1 MKKCFTFL
9 AILLSL
15 SIFAQ
20 EPIVTRGVI
29 KQVTVFRKGAFASAE
44 ANVKVAKGFNQIE
57 IKGLPSIVNR
67 ESIQVGGK
75 GSFFINSVSYI
86 LRTPDAD
93 TLEKSSKAFAIQ
105 TKIDSLTDVLKQ
117 INISNT
123 VIDHDYQLLAMN
135 KTIKSQATGLKLLD
149 LKAMMAYLVPR
160 FVELKVAK
168 LNNNEQI
175 TQLTKELD
183 RLRNELN
190 QLSIKGKEELSVLV
204 DLTAENSGSL
214 DLTVDFLM
222 TNCGWDP
229 QYDIRSNGVSEK
241 TNITYKAEVWQNTG
255 IDWKNVQITL
265 STGNPSQ
272 KNDYTKAIKRYYS
285 LNFVPKR
292 NFSNSNSSQPTVFGN
307 RRTIA
312 STILSIS
319 GKVTDGRDVIP
330 YANII
335 VSDESGKQ
343 YGGTQTDMYG
353 NFTVTITPEAQFIY
367 ITYVGYQTVKYYL
380 TSSYLSITMNTYYQ
394 TLQTVACSMAG
405 VVSVVDKKVAEK
417 PQYEMVENIT
427 NMEFKITTPYTILS
441 DSKSNQVEI
450 NNRDFDAQY
459 EYYSAPELSK
469 NAFLTA
475 KITGLEHSGYENGPL
490 NVFLNGSYV
499 ANSNL
504 IIPSSI
510 DTTTISFGVDK
521 GVVVSRE
528 RIKNSV
534 KNTNLGLKNEE
545 LFSYKSNFRNTKNAP
560 IRLLVQEQ
568 VPVAKSNNVTVA
580 NLTYEGAT
588 YDENSGILSWWI
600 TIKPKETVTISY
612 KYTIAHAS
620 KSTLVIY

>member
-1 MKKCFTFL
+1 MNKLFTL
-9 AILLSL
+9 VAILLSMSL
-15 SIFAQ
+15 YSQ
-20 EPIVTRGVI
+20 EPIVSKGVI

-44 ANVKVAKGFNQIE
+44 ASVNVVKGVNKIE
-57 IKGLPSIVNR
+57 IKGLPAIVNR

-75 GSFFINSVSYI
+75 GAFFINSVSYL

-105 TKIDSLTDVLKQ
+105 TKIDSLTDILKH

-123 VIDHDYQLLAMN
+123 VIDHDYQLLATN

-168 LNNNEQI
+168 LNNNEQSKRI
-175 TQLTKELD
+175 NTDLD
-183 RLRNELN
+183 QLRNQLN
-190 QLSIKGKEELSVLV
+190 QLSIKSKEELSVLV

-214 DLTVDFLM
+214 DLTLDFLM

-241 TNITYKAEVWQNTG
+241 TIITYKAEVWQNTG

-285 LNFVPKR
+285 LNYVPKK
-292 NFSNSNSSQPTVFGN
+292 NYVQPSSTTQNVFGT
-307 RRTIA
+307 RRT
-312 STILSIS
+312 LSSSVNGIS
-319 GKVTDGRDVIP
+319 GKITDGNEPVP
-330 YANII
+330 FANII
-335 VSDESGKQ
+335 AYDESGRQ
-343 YGGTQTDMYG
+343 FGGTQSDMDG
-353 NFTVTITPEAQFIY
+353 NFKLSITPDVQY
-367 ITYVGYQTVKYYL
+367 LYVSYVGYQTVKYYL
-380 TSSYLSITMNTYYQ
+380 TSSYLSINLNAT
-394 TLQTVACSMAG
+394 TVMLESVQCASELK
-405 VVSVVDKKVAEK
+405 VSLVDKKTAEK
-417 PQYEMVENIT
+417 PQYEMVENVT

-441 DSKSNQVEI
+441 DRKPNQVEI
-450 NNRDFDAQY
+450 NSRNFDAQY

-499 ANSNL
+499 ANSTL
-504 IIPSSI
+504 SIPSSN
-510 DTTTISFGVDK
+510 DTATVSFGVDK
-521 GVVVSRE
+521 GIVVSRE

-568 VPVAKSNNVTVA
+568 IPIAKSNNVTVS
-580 NLTYEGAT
+580 NLTHEGAT

-612 KYTIAHAS
+612 KFTISHAS